1 MAVARALTRRL
12 VLIWVALA
20 LCLAGCDSRFLGAPD
35 VVADGVRLYHVTDS
49 TLLDGPGP
57 IAIDLLRLDPAR
69 VDLTSAL
76 ALDEVMGREPVLE
89 LSQRQGALAAVNAGF
104 FLPNGDPAGILKVG
118 GELVS
123 ETGRARG
130 AVGILPRASDRLIL
144 FFDRVTADVSL
155 RFDAGQGPETF
166 EIAGVDTTRR
176 RGALMLFTP
185 RYHEHTDTAANGT
198 EWVLRGS
205 PPRVT
210 ERRRGS
216 GQAPIP
222 RDGFVLSFCGV
233 DPPAP
238 LDALDVGA
246 GVSIDW
252 RYRATLGTPEDRWLA
267 ARDVVGGAGLL
278 VKDGRA
284 LDAWDDEQLREG
296 FSTERHP
303 RTMIG
308 VDEGGDIWLATVD
321 GRQPGHSVGMTFAEL
336 QHLAARLGL
345 RDALNLDGG
354 GSTTMVVGD
363 RIVNRPSD
371 EGGPRAVSDALLV
384 LPRGRLP

>member
-1 MAVARALTRRL
+1 MPLARALTRRL
-12 VLIWVALA
+12 VVVWVALA
-20 LCLAGCDSRFLGAPD
+20 ACLAGCDSRFLGAPD

-57 IAIDLLRLDPAR
+57 IAIDLLRLDSAR
-69 VDLTSAL
+69 VDLASAL

-89 LSQRQGALAAVNAGF
+89 TSRRHGAIAAVNAGF
-104 FLPNGDPAGILKVG
+104 FLPNGEPAGILKVG

-123 ETGRARG
+123 ETNRARG
-130 AVGILPRASDRLIL
+130 AVGILPRNPGRFALL
-144 FFDRVTADVSL
+144 FDRVTARVSL
-155 RFDAGQGPETF
+155 RLGAGRGTETV

-176 RGALMLFTP
+176 RGALMLYTP
-185 RYHEHTDTAANGT
+185 RYHEHTDTAGNGT
-198 EWVLRGS
+198 EWTLRGV
-205 PPRVT
+205 PARVV
-210 ERRRGS
+210 ERRHDAGRS
-216 GQAPIP
+216 PIP
-222 RDGFVLSFCGV
+222 RDGFVLSFGGL
-233 DPPAP
+233 DPPGP
-238 LDALDVGA
+238 VGALDVGA
-246 GVSIDW
+246 EVALEW
-252 RYRATLGTPEDRWLA
+252 RYQATLGTSEERWHA
-267 ARDVVGGAGLL
+267 ARDVIGGAGLL

-284 LDAWDDEQLREG
+284 LEDWTDEQLREG

-308 VDEGGDIWLATVD
+308 VDQGGDVWLVTVD

-336 QHLAARLGL
+336 QGLAARLGL

-363 RIVNRPSD
+363 RIVNHPSD

>member
-1 MAVARALTRRL
+1 MAVGRALAWRL
-12 VLIWVALA
+12 AFGWVAAA
-20 LCLAGCDSRFLGAPD
+20 LCLAGCDTTGFGAPE
-35 VVADGVRLYHVTDS
+35 VVADGVRHYHVTDS

-57 IAIDLLRLDPAR
+57 IAIDLLRIDPAR
-69 VDLTSAL
+69 VDLASAL

-89 LSQRQGALAAVNAGF
+89 LSRRHGAIAAVNAGF

-130 AVGILPRASDRLIL
+130 AVGILPPAAGRLTL
-144 FFDRVTADVSL
+144 LFDRVTAEVSL
-155 RFDAGQGPETF
+155 CFDAGRGPETV

-185 RYHEHTDTAANGT
+185 RYHQHTDTAGNGT

-205 PPRVT
+205 PPAVV
-210 ERRRGS
+210 ERRRGP

-222 RDGFVLSFCGV
+222 RDGFVLSFGGI
-233 DPPAP
+233 DPPDP
-238 LDALDVGA
+238 VGALDVGTE
-246 GVSIDW
+246 VSFEW
-252 RYRATLGTPEDRWLA
+252 RYRATLGTSEDRWRA

-278 VKDGRA
+278 VKEGRA
-284 LDAWDDEQLREG
+284 LDDWTDEQLREG

-308 VDEGGDIWLATVD
+308 VDESGDVWLVAVD
-321 GRQPGHSVGMTFAEL
+321 GRQPGYSVGMSFAEL
-336 QHLAARLGL
+336 QRLAARLRL

-371 EGGPRAVSDALLV
+371 EEGPRPVSDALLV
-384 LPRGRLP
+384 LPRAR

>member
-1 MAVARALTRRL
+1 MATGRARPRRL
-12 VLIWVALA
+12 VWIGLA
-20 LCLAGCDSRFLGAPD
+20 LCLAGCDGRSLGAPE
-35 VVADGVRLYHVTDS
+35 VVADGVRHYHVTDT

-57 IAIDLLRLDPAR
+57 IAIDLLRIDPAR

-89 LSQRQGALAAVNAGF
+89 LSRRHGAIAAVNAGF

-130 AVGILPRASDRLIL
+130 AVGILSAAGGRLTL
-144 FFDRVTADVSL
+144 LFDRVTAHVSIH
-155 RFDAGQGPETF
+155 FAAGQEPETV

-185 RYHEHTDTAANGT
+185 RYHQHTDTAANGT

-205 PPRVT
+205 PPVVV

-222 RDGFVLSFCGV
+222 RDGFVLSFGGL

-238 LDALDVGA
+238 ISALGVGTE
-246 GVSIDW
+246 VSLEW
-252 RYRATLGTPEDRWLA
+252 RYQATLGTTEDRWHA

-284 LDAWDDEQLREG
+284 IDDWTDEQLREG

-308 VDEGGDIWLATVD
+308 VDEGGDVWLAAVD
-321 GRQPGHSVGMTFAEL
+321 GRQPGRSVGMSFAEL
-336 QHLAARLGL
+336 QRLAARLRL

-371 EGGPRAVSDALLV
+371 EEGPRPVSDALLV
-384 LPRGRLP
+384 LRRSR

>member
-1 MAVARALTRRL
+1 MANGRGIARRL
-12 VLIWVALA
+12 GYLA
-20 LCLAGCDSRFLGAPD
+20 LVVCLAGCDGRGLGAPE

-49 TLLDGPGP
+49 SLLDVPGP
-57 IAIDLLRLDPAR
+57 IAIDLLRIDPAR
-69 VDLTSAL
+69 VELASAL

-89 LSQRQGALAAVNAGF
+89 LSRRHGAIAAVNAGF

-130 AVGILPRASDRLIL
+130 AVGILPRTSDRLTL
-144 FFDRVTADVSL
+144 LFDRVTARVAL
-155 RFDAGQGPETF
+155 RFDAGQGSSTV

-185 RYHEHTDTAANGT
+185 RYHQHTDTAGNGT

-205 PPRVT
+205 PPVVV
-210 ERRRGS
+210 ERRRGP

-222 RDGFVLSFCGV
+222 RDGFVLSFGGV
-233 DPPAP
+233 DPPEP
-238 LDALDVGA
+238 IGALDVGA
-246 GVSIDW
+246 EVSLEW
-252 RYRATLGTPEDRWLA
+252 RYEATLGTAEDRWQA

-284 LDAWDDEQLREG
+284 LDDWTDEQLREG

-308 VDEGGDIWLATVD
+308 VDDDGKVWLVAVD
-321 GRQPGHSVGMTFAEL
+321 GRQPVHSVGMSFAEL
-336 QHLAARLGL
+336 QRLAARLRL

-354 GSTTMVVGD
+354 GSTTMVVAD
-363 RIVNRPSD
+363 RIVNHPSD
-371 EGGPRAVSDALLV
+371 EQGPRPVSDALLV
-384 LPRGRLP
+384 LPRRGPP

>member
-1 MAVARALTRRL
+1 MPDGRAFARRL
-12 VLIWVALA
+12 AGIAIAV
-20 LCLAGCDSRFLGAPD
+20 CLAACDSRGLAAPE
-35 VVADGVRLYHVTDS
+35 VVADGVRLYHLTDTS
-49 TLLDGPGP
+49 LLDGPGP

-69 VDLTSAL
+69 VDLASAL

-89 LSQRQGALAAVNAGF
+89 LSRRRGALAAVNAGF
-104 FLPNGDPAGILKVG
+104 FLPNGDPAGLLKVA

-130 AVGILPRASDRLIL
+130 AVGILPRSSERLTL
-144 FFDRVTADVSL
+144 FFDRVTAAVRL
-155 RFDAGQGPETF
+155 HYETAGGAQTV

-176 RGALMLFTP
+176 RGALMLYTP
-185 RYHEHTDTAANGT
+185 RYNEHTDTAANGT
-198 EWVLRGS
+198 EWVVRGV
-205 PPRVT
+205 PPRV
-210 ERRRGS
+210 EARHRDV
-216 GQAPIP
+216 GQSPIP
-222 RDGFVLSFCGV
+222 RDGFVLSFGGV

-238 LDALDVGA
+238 LDALEVGTE
-246 GVSIDW
+246 VSLEW
-252 RYRATLGTPEDRWLA
+252 GYQATLGTPPARWQEA
-267 ARDVVGGAGLL
+267 IDVVGGAGLL

-284 LDAWDDEQLREG
+284 LDEWGDEQLREG

-308 VDEGGDIWLATVD
+308 VDEGGDIWLAAVD

-336 QHLAARLGL
+336 QRLAGRLRL

-371 EGGPRAVSDALLV
+371 ETGPRPVSDALLV
-384 LPRGRLP
+384 LPRRD

>member
-1 MAVARALTRRL
+1 MPVRR
-12 VLIWVALA
+12 VLGRRFGWIALA
-20 LCLAGCDSRFLGAPD
+20 ACLAACDASGLGAPE
-35 VVADGVRLYHVTDS
+35 VVADGVRLYHLTDS

-69 VDLTSAL
+69 VDLASAL
-76 ALDEVMGREPVLE
+76 ALDEVMGREPVLK
-89 LSQRQGALAAVNAGF
+89 LSARHGALAAVNAGF

-123 ETGRARG
+123 ETDRARG
-130 AVGILPRASDRLIL
+130 AVGVLPRASDRLIL
-144 FFDRVTADVSL
+144 LFDRVTADVSL

-185 RYHEHTDTAANGT
+185 RYHEHTDTAGNGT

-205 PPRVT
+205 PPLVM

-222 RDGFVLSFCGV
+222 RDGFVLSFGGV

-238 LDALDVGA
+238 LAALDVGTR
-246 GVSIDW
+246 VSLEW
-252 RYRATLGTPEDRWLA
+252 RYQATLGTSA
-267 ARDVVGGAGLL
+267 ARWQEASDVVGGAGLL

-284 LDAWDDEQLREG
+284 LDQWDDEQLREG

-308 VDEGGDIWLATVD
+308 VDDGGDIWLATVD

-336 QHLAARLGL
+336 QHLATRLRL

-354 GSTTMVVGD
+354 GSTTMVAGD

-371 EGGPRAVSDALLV
+371 DEGPRPVSDALLV